1 MSLCGPTNNKMNG
14 VNLLPSTTAPPAGLV
29 QLPRTT
35 DLRPPRSKQ
44 LTAVL
49 LAYVLFA
56 QPVSLLANNRK
67 GDKLWNEARV
77 EESKGNLDHA
87 LQLAE
92 QAYELD
98 PSDIGYQ
105 LEVRRVRFE
114 AGEMHVKNGQKFRNA
129 GKLSEAL
136 AEFERAYGIDP
147 ASDIAMEEIKRTRA
161 MIQRNS
167 NAADSQ
173 GAKGSAAREREED
186 KTLTP
191 SELSQKQTREKTDAL
206 LPIPE
211 LKPLDTNLI
220 DLKMNRQTPRIMF
233 ETVAKIAGVNVL
245 FDPEYDTA
253 QTIRAQS
260 IDLSRTTLDQ
270 ALDQISIVTKSFWK
284 PLSPNTIFV
293 TVDNPT
299 KRREYAEQVVKV
311 FYLSN
316 VTAPQEMQEMLTVI
330 RTVVDVQKVFSFT
343 SQNALIVR
351 AEADTMALVEKLIAD
366 LDKARSEVII
376 DVMVMEVN
384 STHMRNITAAFAS
397 TGISTSAIFAPR
409 PGITTPGI
417 QSSTGSTPTTTTTGT
432 TATTTTTTSTT
443 GSTTAAGT
451 PTSTNIPLNALGH
464 ISSADY
470 SLTTLPGAALD
481 AVLNDSATRVLQAPQ
496 IRAVDNLKA
505 TLKIGSKVPTAS
517 GSFQPG
523 VAGVGVSPLVNTQF
537 TYLDV
542 GVNMEVLPKVH
553 ENNEVSLHIDLD
565 ISQVDSFQNLGGI
578 SEPEIGQNKET
589 ADVRLREGEINL
601 IGGIIQKTDTK
612 TTTGIPGLASIPGF
626 GWLFKG
632 VSVENDR
639 NELVIALIPHI
650 VRGPDISESNLR
662 GVAAG
667 NATQIKVGYGP
678 RKGAAEEKPAAI
690 AQASN
695 SAAPGTAPRP
705 AATAPPVTAPPATAV
720 ATPPTPAPPA
730 TAPPLAPPATAPPAT
745 APVIAPPGT
754 APGLGIAK
762 IGFAP
767 ATVDTELSSTV
778 TVTITGDNITD
789 MTSAA
794 AQLKYDPRIL
804 RINNIVAGDL
814 PQRGIA
820 ADSRAEP
827 SKNIL
832 NDTGQADMSVNRGL
846 NGGGISGA
854 GGLFTVVFQAVGRG
868 NTNVSVSSVSL
879 TGSTGQPISVTAPP
893 PLVVNVK

>member
-1 MSLCGPTNNKMNG
+1 MSRL
-14 VNLLPSTTAPPAGLV
+14 NL
-29 QLPRTT
+29 LPRTT
-35 DLRPPRSKQ
+35 DVRPARLRQ
-44 LTAVL
+44 LTAIL
-49 LAYVLFA
+49 LACALVMPPA
-56 QPVSLLANNRK
+56 SLLAGNRK
-67 GDKLWNEARV
+67 GDKLWNEARL

-92 QAYELD
+92 QAFELD

-114 AGEMHVKNGQKFRNA
+114 AGGMHVKNGQKLRNA

-136 AEFERAYGIDP
+136 AEFEKAYGIDP
-147 ASDIAMEEIKRTRA
+147 ASDIAAEEIKRTRA

-167 NAADSQ
+167 NPADNPGAA
-173 GAKGSAAREREED
+173 AKERDREKEED

-191 SELSQKQTREKTDAL
+191 SELAQKETRDRTNSL

-211 LKPLDTNLI
+211 LRPLNPEPI
-220 DLKMNRQTPRIMF
+220 DLKMKNTPRVLF
-233 ETVAKIAGVNVL
+233 ETAAKLAGINVL

-253 QTIRAQS
+253 QTIRTQQ
-260 IDLSRTTLDQ
+260 IDLSRTTLEE

-284 PLSPNTIFV
+284 PLSQNTIFV
-293 TVDNPT
+293 TVDNQT

-316 VTAPQEMQEMLTVI
+316 ITAPQEMQEMLTVL
-330 RTVVDVQKVFSFT
+330 RTVVDVQKVFSFA

-351 AEADTMALVEKLIAD
+351 AEADTMELVEKLISD

-384 STHMRNITAAFAS
+384 TTHMRNITAAFAS
-397 TGISTSAIFAPR
+397 TGLTTSAIFAPR
-409 PGITTPGI
+409 PGITTPGL
-417 QSSTGSTPTTTTTGT
+417 QSATSTTGSTTTTTGT
-432 TATTTTTTSTT
+432 TATTTTPTTTT
-443 GSTTAAGT
+443 GGTTAGT
-451 PTSTNIPLNALGH
+451 PTTTDIPLNALSH
-464 ISSADY
+464 ISSADF
-470 SLTTLPGAALD
+470 SITSLPGAALE
-481 AVLNDSATRVLQAPQ
+481 AVLNDSLTQVLQAPH
-496 IRAVDNLKA
+496 IRAVDNQKA
-505 TLKIGSKVPTAS
+505 TLKIGEKVPTAS

-542 GVNMEVLPKVH
+542 GVNMEVLPKIH

-565 ISQVDSFQNLGGI
+565 ISQVDSYQNLGGI

-589 ADVRLREGEINL
+589 ADIRLREGEINL

-612 TTTGIPGLASIPGF
+612 SKTGIPGLANIPLLGRF
-626 GWLFKG
+626 FSGENI
-632 VSVENDR
+632 ENDR
-639 NELVIALIPHI
+639 NDLGIALIPHI
-650 VRGPDISESNLR
+650 VRGPDITESNLK

-667 NATQIKVGYGP
+667 NATQIKVTHGP
-678 RKGAAEEKPAAI
+678 RKGATEEKPSGI
-690 AQASN
+690 AQATPPSVPAVVTPPP
-695 SAAPGTAPRP
+695 AAPPR
-705 AATAPPVTAPPATAV
+705 TAPPVTAPAPAIV
-720 ATPPTPAPPA
+720 PQAPPA
-730 TAPPLAPPATAPPAT
+730 TAPPLLPPATAPPAT
-745 APVIAPPGT
+745 APVIAPAVGAA
-754 APGLGIAK
+754 APGIAR
-762 IGFAP
+762 ISFVP
-767 ATVDTELSSTV
+767 PTVDTPLSSTITV
-778 TVTITGDNITD
+778 TVYGDNITD

-820 ADSRAEP
+820 PDSRAEP

-832 NDTGQADMSVNRGL
+832 NDTGQADMAVNRGL
-846 NGGGISGA
+846 NGGGISGG

-868 NTNVSVSSVSL
+868 NTNVSVSSASL
-879 TGSTGQPISVTAPP
+879 TASTGQPISVTVPP
-893 PLVVNVK
+893 PLVVNVN